1 MFTGYDLFIG
11 QRIRVLR
18 SGQSGIDTM
27 RDKIEIKYRFC
38 SSGHGNS
45 FLYRKHYFQKSVVQ
59 QVCYCRYILFYKKF
73 YFFLCRDIS
82 HSNNFARSILQHHF
96 DKPNSIQ
103 EASKASSSR
112 QLWSPSES
120 SGKRCPDVGDEILI
134 LIMVHA

>member
-1 MFTGYDLFIG
+1 MFTGYDSFIG

-45 FLYRKHYFQKSVVQ
+45 FLYRKHYFQKSVVK

-82 HSNNFARSILQHHF
+82 HSNNFARSILQHHL